1 LAHWYRQDEKRDC
14 LVLTLHIQPGARA
27 TRVVGPHA
35 DALKIQVHAAPI
47 EGQANIALVKFLAK
61 AFHVPAS
68 QVVLKQG
75 SLGRHK
81 VVEIFA
87 TQMGPEILWPNIN
100 G

>member
-1 LAHWYRQDEKRDC
+1 M
-14 LVLTLHIQPGARA
+14 LTLHIQPGARA

-47 EGQANIALVKFLAK
+47 EGQANMALVKFLAK
-61 AFHVPAS
+61 VFKVPAS
-68 QVVLKQG
+68 QVTLKQG
-75 SLGRHK
+75 SQGRHK

-87 TQMGPEILWPNIN
+87 TQIAPEILWPTIN

>member
-1 LAHWYRQDEKRDC
+1 LAHWYRHDEKRDC

-47 EGQANIALVKFLAK
+47 EGQANLALVKFLAK
-61 AFHVPAS
+61 AFKVPAS

-75 SLGRHK
+75 SQGRHK

-87 TQMGPEILWPNIN
+87 TQLGPEILWPNIN